1 MNEVN
6 SIQPTVQ
13 ANAVEPAGIVN
24 DNAQVADTR
33 ATADVVEISNAA
45 KLSARIDQIPEVRA
59 ELVERVRA
67 EIAAGTYETPE
78 KIDIAAAK
86 LLDELFGD

>member
-6 SIQPTVQ
+6 GIQPTVQ
-13 ANAVEPAGIVN
+13 ANAVEPAGIV
-24 DNAQVADTR
+24 DNGAAVAQPQA
-33 ATADVVEISNAA
+33 ADVVEISNAA
-45 KLSARIDQIPEVRA
+45 KLSARMDQIPEVRT
-59 ELVERVRA
+59 ELIERVRA